1 MGLSELHGNIFVER
15 CTRCSFEY
23 ERDYNVI
30 CSGGYTGRNCEQ
42 QSCKGRLRHS
52 GVGFGDD
59 LPEAIVETAW
69 KESGRT
75 DLCLALGSS
84 IMVTP
89 ASEMPV
95 LVAQRHKRDSA
106 KGLVIVNLQAT
117 PCDGQAALRINGLV
131 DDVME
136 RVEAILVEQCV
147 LPKVHGGPY
156 FTNAAKYTSSEMV
169 VDQEKSDETLP

>member
-1 MGLSELHGNIFVER
+1 MGFVER
-15 CTRCSFEY
+15 CTRCGFEY

-42 QSCKGRLRHS
+42 QNCKGRLRHS

-59 LPEAIVETAW
+59 LPKAIVETAW
-69 KESGRT
+69 TESGRT

-95 LVAQRHKRDSA
+95 WVAQRHKRDPS
-106 KGLVIVNLQAT
+106 KGLVI
-117 PCDGQAALRINGLV
+117 
-131 DDVME
+131 
-136 RVEAILVEQCV
+136 
-147 LPKVHGGPY
+147 
-156 FTNAAKYTSSEMV
+156 
-169 VDQEKSDETLP
+169 